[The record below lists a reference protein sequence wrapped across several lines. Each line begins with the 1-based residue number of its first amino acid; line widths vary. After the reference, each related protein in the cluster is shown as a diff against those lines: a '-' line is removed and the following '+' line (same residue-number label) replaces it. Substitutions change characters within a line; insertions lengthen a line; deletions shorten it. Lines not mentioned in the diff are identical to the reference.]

1 MGGFS
6 KWPGHL
12 PDVLHS
18 YFGLAGLALVDE
30 PGTNPIQPAVNI
42 TTRAYKH
49 WQSLNL

>member
-18 YFGLAGLALVDE
+18 YFGLAGFVHFQINKLIYLLIIDKQCV
-30 PGTNPIQPAVNI
+30 Q
-42 TTRAYKH
+42 
-49 WQSLNL
+49 